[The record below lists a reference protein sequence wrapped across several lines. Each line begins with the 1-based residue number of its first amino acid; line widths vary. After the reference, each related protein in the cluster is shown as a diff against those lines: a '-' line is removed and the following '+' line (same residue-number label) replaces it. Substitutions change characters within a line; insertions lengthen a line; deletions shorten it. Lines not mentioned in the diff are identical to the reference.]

1 MREEILRVD
10 DLAKYFSLT
19 SFFSLFGGKGAEL
32 KAVDGIN
39 FSIEKGE
46 TFGLVGESGS
56 GKSTT
61 ARLITRLVDATR
73 GRVHFEGQEILE
85 MPRSTFHKFRRR
97 IQMVFQDPYT
107 SLNPRMRVRDILGN
121 PLKLHD
127 IVPANQVRD
136 RVVELLEMVGLQA
149 EHRDRYPHEFS
160 GGQRQRISIARAM
173 ALEPDLIIADE
184 AVSALDVSVRAQIL
198 NLFRQLQRTK
208 GLTYLFIAHDLS
220 VVDYFCERVA
230 VMYGGKIVEVGAVED
245 LFDKPAHPYTE
256 ALVSAIPEPD
266 PSREF
271 RPRVLEGEMVNLI
284 DRPPGCVFRGRCPI
298 AEPVCGE
305 VEPPLERKAG
315 GRQVAC
321 HMR

>member
-10 DLAKYFSLT
+10 DLAKYFSMK
-19 SFFSLFGGKGAEL
+19 SFFSLFGGRGAEL
-32 KAVDGIN
+32 KAVDGVD
-39 FSIEKGE
+39 FSIGKGE

-73 GRVHFEGQEILE
+73 GKVHFEGQEILGLS
-85 MPRSTFHKFRRR
+85 RADFHKFRRR

-121 PLKLHD
+121 PLKLHR
-127 IVPANQVRD
+127 IVPAGQVRD
-136 RVVELLEMVGLQA
+136 RVVELLELVGLQA

-173 ALEPDLIIADE
+173 SLEPDVIIADE

-198 NLFRQLQRTK
+198 NLFRRLQRTR

-220 VVDYFCERVA
+220 VVEYFCERVA
-230 VMYGGKIVEVGAVED
+230 VMYGGKIVEMGPVDD
-245 LFDKPAHPYTE
+245 LFQAPMHPYTE

-266 PSREF
+266 PSRAF

-284 DRPPGCVFRGRCPI
+284 DRPRGCVFRGRCPV

-305 VEPPLERKAG
+305 EEPPLRRKAG

-321 HMR
+321 HLR

>member
-1 MREEILRVD
+1 MREEILKVEN
-10 DLAKYFSLT
+10 LAKYFSLK
-19 SFFSLFGGKGAEL
+19 SFFSLLGGSGTEL
-32 KAVDGIN
+32 KAVDGVSFAID
-39 FSIEKGE
+39 KGE

-73 GRVHFEGQEILE
+73 GTVHFEGQEILGLS
-85 MPRSTFHKFRRR
+85 RAAFHKFRRR

-127 IVPANQVRD
+127 IVSAGQVRD
-136 RVVELLEMVGLQA
+136 RVVELLELVGLQA

-198 NLFRQLQRTK
+198 NLFRRLQQTK

-220 VVDYFCERVA
+220 VVDYFCDRVA
-230 VMYGGKIVEVGAVED
+230 VMYGGKIVEVGLVED

-266 PSREF
+266 PNREF

-298 AEPVCGE
+298 AEAVCAE
-305 VEPPLERKAG
+305 VEPPLESKAG

-321 HMR
+321 HLR